1 MNMMDGKS
9 ISIRVDGTE
18 IQARAGATIL
28 DILNENGIE
37 YRRFATY
44 QRLIRFKLVI
54 LAL

>member
-1 MNMMDGKS
+1 MSMMDVKS
-9 ISIRVDGTE
+9 ISVRVDGTE

-37 YRRFATY
+37 YPQICHV
-44 QRLIRFKLVI
+44 QRLTRFRLAI